1 MFRSLILRFCVVLL
15 VTVFSFSS
23 AMVEA
28 GASEMRQFLPKLS
41 GTWKDMAGNT
51 VLDISNSYL
60 NGCRIVDCF
69 DQLVVVALAEL
80 QLE

>member
-1 MFRSLILRFCVVLL
+1 MIIIANDLEEKREFMFRSLILRFCVVLL

-28 GASEMRQFLPKLS
+28 GESEMRQFLPKLS

-51 VLDISNSYL
+51 VLDRL
-60 NGCRIVDCF
+60 
-69 DQLVVVALAEL
+69 L
-80 QLE
+80 